1 MTVIRTKDLAKTFE
15 VKVKNREKGQKN
27 SAAAWRKIPAVQKVS
42 FEVEEGESLAF
53 LGPNGAG
60 KSTTIKILSG
70 ILFPDSGEAEVLGL
84 VPWKDRK
91 KLAYE
96 IGSVF
101 GQKSQLWYHLPALD
115 SFELLAAIY
124 EIPKTLYKKRRDEL
138 IEAFDLKT
146 LLDIPVRKLS
156 LGQRIRCEIA
166 ASLLHEPK
174 VLFLDEPT
182 IGLDVVVKEE
192 IRKLLLNWN
201 REKKLTLFLTSHDL
215 GDVEKLCR
223 RAVLIHHGQLL
234 MDESLHYLK
243 QQAGRYKILS
253 LRYASASLQ
262 AYENALKALQSFPG
276 SGLKN
281 AEGRP
286 CLELLEQ
293 RENRLRLSLDSHFV
307 DPEALLRFL
316 MDKGELEDFTL
327 EDEALEKLIGDL
339 YRSKSPEEA
348 YERLGK

>member
-1 MTVIRTKDLAKTFE
+1 
-15 VKVKNREKGQKN
+15 
-27 SAAAWRKIPAVQKVS
+27 
-42 FEVEEGESLAF
+42 
-53 LGPNGAG
+53 
-60 KSTTIKILSG
+60 
-70 ILFPDSGEAEVLGL
+70 
-84 VPWKDRK
+84 
-91 KLAYE
+91 
-96 IGSVF
+96 
-101 GQKSQLWYHLPALD
+101 
-115 SFELLAAIY
+115 
-124 EIPKTLYKKRRDEL
+124 
-138 IEAFDLKT
+138 
-146 LLDIPVRKLS
+146 
-156 LGQRIRCEIA
+156 
-166 ASLLHEPK
+166 LHEPK